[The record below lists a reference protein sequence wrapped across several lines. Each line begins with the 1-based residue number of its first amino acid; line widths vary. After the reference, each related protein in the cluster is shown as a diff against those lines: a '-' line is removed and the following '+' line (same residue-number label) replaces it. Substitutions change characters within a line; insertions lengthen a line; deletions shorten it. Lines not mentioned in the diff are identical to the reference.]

1 MSTTLVVA
9 LVIPWVFWGVL
20 MGLLIAGGRSWINM
34 LLIPIGTTVVILIIA
49 SLSVQ
54 KAFLG
59 SLILH
64 LFLFVFFL
72 GSYISFVLRERKEKK
87 L

>member
-9 LVIPWVFWGVL
+9 LVVPWVFWSVM
-20 MGLLIAGGRSWINM
+20 MGLLIAAGRSWINM
-34 LLIPIGTTVVILIIA
+34 LLIPVGITVVILVVA
-49 SLSVQ
+49 SLSSVRD
-54 KAFLG
+54 AFWA

-72 GSYISFVLRERKEKK
+72 GSYLSFVFRERKKK
-87 L
+87 R